1 MAARVREC
9 DQVTLPQ
16 LPASSAKDTPVDGLR
31 PSIMQRGGDPP
42 VAELGSSQVSE
53 NPRERER
60 VEGRG
65 HVREETKW
73 MVELRSVSKSFGRIA
88 ALSDVSLGVRDGEF
102 FTLLGPSGSGKTTV
116 LRIIAG
122 LVEADEG
129 EILIGGTSMSGVPSF
144 ERELAVVFQSLALFP
159 HMSVAENIAFS
170 LRMRRRPRAEIAKAV
185 REVLE
190 LVQLPDIGDRNITE
204 LSGGQRQRVALAR
217 SLVYGPRLLLLDEP
231 LSALDRRL
239 REDMQLELT
248 RLHRELGVTIINV
261 THDQHE
267 ALFVSDR
274 VAVMN
279 NGKIVQ
285 IGHGREI
292 YDRPAS
298 EFVAAF
304 LGDPFLLAGR
314 ITRSAGDPFLETGSL
329 RLRVSS
335 GAPEGPATVLLRPER
350 LRLLR
355 GDSDASTWDNALRGR
370 VIFASFDGTGVFV
383 QVALE
388 AGFTV
393 SVHTTMRDTLEV
405 AVGDDVKVAWNADEA
420 AVVSQEVP

>member
-1 MAARVREC
+1 V
-9 DQVTLPQ
+9 
-16 LPASSAKDTPVDGLR
+16 VDGLR
-31 PSIMQRGGDPP
+31 PGIIQRGGDPP
-42 VAELGSSQVSE
+42 VVKPAGTSYVSDTSS
-53 NPRERER
+53 ERER
-60 VEGRG
+60 AEGRG
-65 HVREETKW
+65 HMCEETKW
-73 MVELRSVSKSFGRIA
+73 MVELRFVSKSFGRVA
-88 ALSDVSLGVRDGEF
+88 ALQDVSLGVRDGEF

-122 LVEADEG
+122 LVEADGG
-129 EILIGGTSMSGVPSF
+129 EVYIGGTSMSGVPSF
-144 ERELAVVFQSLALFP
+144 ERDLAVVFQSLALFP

-170 LRMRRRPRAEIAKAV
+170 LRMRRRPRTEIAAAV
-185 REVLE
+185 RDVLE

-217 SLVYGPRLLLLDEP
+217 SLVYRPRLLLLDEP

-279 NGKIVQ
+279 DGRIIQV
-285 IGHGREI
+285 GHGREI
-292 YDRPAS
+292 YDQPAT

-304 LGDPFLLAGR
+304 LGDPFLLAGQ
-314 ITRSAGDPFLETGSL
+314 ITRSAGYPVLETGSL
-329 RLRVSS
+329 RLRVWS

-355 GDSDASTWDNALRGR
+355 DDADASMWDNALRGR

-393 SVHTTMRDTLEV
+393 SVHTTMRDTFEV

>member
-1 MAARVREC
+1 M
-9 DQVTLPQ
+9 
-16 LPASSAKDTPVDGLR
+16 G
-31 PSIMQRGGDPP
+31 
-42 VAELGSSQVSE
+42 
-53 NPRERER
+53 
-60 VEGRG
+60 
-65 HVREETKW
+65 EEANW
-73 MVELRSVSKSFGRIA
+73 MVELRSVSKTFGRIP
-88 ALSDVSLGVRDGEF
+88 ALRDVSLAVRDGEF

-122 LVEADEG
+122 LLEADGG
-129 EILIGGTSMSGVPSF
+129 EIFIGGASMSGVPSF

-170 LRMRRRPRAEIAKAV
+170 LRMRRRPRAEIAQAV

-190 LVQLPDIGDRNITE
+190 LVQLPDISDRNIAE

-217 SLVYGPRLLLLDEP
+217 SLVYRPRLLLLDEP

-274 VAVMN
+274 VAVMSD
-279 NGKIVQ
+279 GKVIQV
-285 IGHGREI
+285 GHGREI
-292 YDRPAS
+292 YDQPAS

-304 LGDPFLLAGR
+304 LGDPFLLTGQ
-314 ITRSAGDPFLETGSL
+314 ITRIGRHSILANGAL
-329 RLRVSS
+329 RLRVWS
-335 GAPEGPATVLLRPER
+335 GAREGPATLLLRPER
-350 LRLLR
+350 LRLL
-355 GDSDASTWDNALRGR
+355 GHDADASSWDNALRGR
-370 VIFASFDGTGVFV
+370 VIFASFDGMGVFV

-405 AVGDDVKVAWNADEA
+405 GVGDDVIVAWNVNEA
-420 AVVSQEVP
+420 AVVAPEAL

>member
-1 MAARVREC
+1 MRSREGAE
-9 DQVTLPQ
+9 DTE
-16 LPASSAKDTPVDGLR
+16 SAGEQTG
-31 PSIMQRGGDPP
+31 
-42 VAELGSSQVSE
+42 
-53 NPRERER
+53 
-60 VEGRG
+60 
-65 HVREETKW
+65 W
-73 MVELRSVSKSFGRIA
+73 MVELRSVSKLFGEIA
-88 ALSDVSLGVRDGEF
+88 ALRDVSLRVRDGEF

-116 LRIIAG
+116 LRVIAG
-122 LVEADEG
+122 LVDADEG
-129 EILIGGTSMSGVPSF
+129 EIFIGGESMMGKPAF
-144 ERELAVVFQSLALFP
+144 ERELGVVFQSLALFP

-170 LRMRRRPRAEIAKAV
+170 LRMRRRPRRDIAKAV
-185 REVLE
+185 RDVLE
-190 LVQLPDIGDRNITE
+190 LMQLPDIGKRHVSE

-248 RLHRELGVTIINV
+248 RLHREVGVTIINV

-279 NGKIVQ
+279 EGNVIQ
-285 IGHGREI
+285 TGHGREI
-292 YDRPAS
+292 YERPES

-304 LGDPFLLAGR
+304 LGDPSLV
-314 ITRSAGDPFLETGSL
+314 TGQVSREQGLSVLQTGPL

-335 GAPEGPATVLLRPER
+335 DAPEGTATLVLRPER
-350 LRLLR
+350 LRLLQV
-355 GDSDASTWDNALRGR
+355 GSEAALWDNALPGR
-370 VIFASFDGTGVFV
+370 VVFASFDGTGVFV

-393 SVHTTMRDTLEV
+393 SVHTTMRDSLEI
-405 AVGDDVKVAWNADEA
+405 AVDDQVIVAWNVEEA
-420 AVVSQEVP
+420 AVVPRLEDGMSAGTVR